1 MANQTNPS
9 SPEKTKDHRQP
20 NSSAIH
26 GMASAAKAPPTLEPL
41 SKIATATLRS
51 WLGNHSATVLL
62 AAGQLKPSPMP
73 NRKRQDAKAKTEPA
87 SPVRILTTDQ
97 KMTATARPTRVP
109 TASRK
114 MPPRSHVIAYEIW
127 KAPRILARSVWLR

>member
-20 NSSAIH
+20 NANAIH
-26 GMASAAKAPPTLEPL
+26 GIMRAAKAPPTLEPL

-62 AAGQLKPSPMP
+62 APGQLKPSPMP
-73 NRKRQDAKAKTEPA
+73 SKKRKAAKVKTVEAKPVNMLISDQKTTASA
-87 SPVRILTTDQ
+87 SPR
-97 KMTATARPTRVP
+97 RVP
-109 TASRK
+109 TISRK
-114 MPPRSHVIAYEIW
+114 IPPRSHVTAYEI
-127 KAPRILARSVWLR
+127 

>member
-20 NSSAIH
+20 NDNAIH
-26 GMASAAKAPPTLEPL
+26 GIASAAKAPPTLEPL

-62 AAGQLKPSPMP
+62 AAGQLKPSPTP
-73 NRKRQDAKAKTEPA
+73 SKNRNAAKPKTVLAK
-87 SPVRILTTDQ
+87 PVKMFTTDQ
-97 KMTATARPTRVP
+97 KLTARAKPSRVP

-114 MPPRSHVIAYEIW
+114 MPPRSHIIA
-127 KAPRILARSVWLR
+127 

>member
-1 MANQTNPS
+1 MANQTNTGS
-9 SPEKTKDHRQP
+9 RKKTKAHRQP
-20 NSSAIH
+20 NANAIH
-26 GMASAAKAPPTLEPL
+26 GIASAAKAPPTLDPL

-73 NRKRQDAKAKTEPA
+73 RRNRKEANPKTELA
-87 SPVRILTTDQ
+87 KPVRMLTTDQ
-97 KMTATARPTRVP
+97 KMTARARPSRVP

-114 MPPRSHVIAYEIW
+114 MPPRSHVTPYE
-127 KAPRILARSVWLR
+127 S